1 MDRRKVYSVVG
12 STFVYILSTS
22 PLASALTGLSI
33 YALYLPV
40 PFNVDNFLAT
50 FVLLKSLSIGDTIG
64 RLKVKFGVCS
74 ELERRRNGLDKI
86 KPKIVPGVTVE
97 SKSLGDFDLFI
108 FKPAVSFIL

>member
-1 MDRRKVYSVVG
+1 MDRRKVYSFVG

-40 PFNVDNFLAT
+40 PFNVDNFFAT
-50 FVLLKSLSIGDTIG
+50 FVLLKSLSIGDAIG
-64 RLKVKFGVCS
+64 RLKVKFGICS

-97 SKSLGDFDLFI
+97 SKSLGDSDLFI